1 MDKNYTVVETSKIA
15 AVRGGGHNY
24 SLISEDDVM
33 TGALGYVGDLSD
45 EVDGLE
51 THEFL
56 APSLNTIN
64 KGRVVL
70 VANPEWDYDE
80 SSRVNQALY
89 NYINEA
95 GKVFRA
101 YDLMAHDVFGLS
113 VGGFNLNGK
122 TAPEKGDY
130 VILEPGKTTLK
141 IADATEVA
149 GQGFYGKI
157 IGSAK
162 RGLGWK
168 TNGGKVYGRP
178 YIIYFVEVIRND
190 ITASFQPVVNLMTA
204 FDIAADVDLLG
215 KKVTDL
221 QENIEVDAND
231 TVSGTLKY
239 VTDYTGFSS
248 IPEEQSGNY
257 IALYCEADADAA
269 ITVELVG
276 GRKGAVTLD
285 EDGLIV
291 LRVADTSQ
299 SIRVVA
305 SANGYESAVK
315 VFSLSG
321 LALQNS

>member
-24 SLISEDDVM
+24 SLICEDDVM
-33 TGALGYVGDLSD
+33 NGALGFVGDLSE

-56 APSLNTIN
+56 IPSKLTIN
-64 KGRVVL
+64 KGKVIL

-80 SSRVNQALY
+80 TSRTNQALY

-95 GKVFRA
+95 GKIFRG
-101 YDLMAHDVFGLS
+101 YDLMAHDVFALS
-113 VGGFNLNGK
+113 VGGFNLGGK
-122 TAPEKGDY
+122 TAPESGDY
-130 VILEPGKTTLK
+130 VILEEGKTTLK
-141 IADATEVA
+141 IANATEIA
-149 GQGFYGKI
+149 GQGFYGKV

-168 TNGGKVYGRP
+168 TAGGKVFGRP
-178 YIIYFVEVIRND
+178 YIVYFVEVLRND
-190 ITASFQPVVNLMTA
+190 VVASYQPSINLMTA
-204 FDIAADVDLLG
+204 FDLTADVDLLG
-215 KKVTDL
+215 KRVTDL
-221 QENIEVDAND
+221 QENIEVTDD
-231 TVSGTLKY
+231 VVSGTLKM

-248 IPEEQSGNY
+248 IAEEQSGNY
-257 IALYCEADADAA
+257 IAMYCEANPNAT

-276 GRKGAVTLD
+276 GRSGAVTLD
-285 EDGLIV
+285 DDGLIV
-291 LRVADTSQ
+291 LRVTDPSQ

-321 LALQNS
+321 LTLQNS